1 MSFLSTFSG
10 WTDIKLDNIFWNDGR
25 SDAWGTITTTYG
37 TGKFQATLTWVNPSE
52 AEHTD
57 YDLHLYGP
65 DNLHVFFTNKKQGC
79 FELDRDWISNPGN
92 AVENIYSVRDNFTP
106 GRYQVKVHH
115 YNGVMGRRYNCRV
128 IINGVVVKSVSGAIG
143 TNKQFDDIYSFNV
156 E

>member
-1 MSFLSTFSG
+1 MAYVARGEYKAVLSRQKRSQLNSDTEMEQYSSVIRVNVTNKLIAGTGGYDTYSG

-65 DNLHVFFTNKKQGC
+65 DNLHVFFT
-79 FELDRDWISNPGN
+79 D
-92 AVENIYSVRDNFTP
+92 
-106 GRYQVKVHH
+106 
-115 YNGVMGRRYNCRV
+115 
-128 IINGVVVKSVSGAIG
+128 
-143 TNKQFDDIYSFNV
+143 
-156 E
+156 